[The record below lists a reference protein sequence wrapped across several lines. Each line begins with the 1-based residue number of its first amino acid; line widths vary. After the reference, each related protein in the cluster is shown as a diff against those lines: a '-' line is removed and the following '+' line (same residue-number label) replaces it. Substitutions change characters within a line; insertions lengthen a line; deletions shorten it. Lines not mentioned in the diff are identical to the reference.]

1 MNPALRATRF
11 TTLTMKNLETSYSGA
26 TEEIEDFCSVKR
38 NSVSIGQAI
47 DLAGEQTGMKS
58 AKTAGN

>member
-1 MNPALRATRF
+1 
-11 TTLTMKNLETSYSGA
+11 MKNLETSYSGA

-47 DLAGEQTGMKS
+47 DLAGEQTCMKS